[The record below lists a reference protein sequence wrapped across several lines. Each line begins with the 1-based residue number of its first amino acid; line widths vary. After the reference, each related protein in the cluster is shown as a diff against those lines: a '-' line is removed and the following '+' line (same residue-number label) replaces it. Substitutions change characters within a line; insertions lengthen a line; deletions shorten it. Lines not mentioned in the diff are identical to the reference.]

1 MVGAESFVDDVCAE
15 FFERNPAVMGM
26 ATPWEKSRDMIR
38 FRDSEVTIWTGWSG
52 HGKSQLLNYLA
63 FHGMR
68 QGEKFCIASMEMPAK
83 RTLQRMVR
91 QAAGLNQPSRGYI
104 HAILEFLGGRLWIY

>member
-1 MVGAESFVDDVCAE
+1 
-15 FFERNPAVMGM
+15 MG
-26 ATPWEKSRDMIR
+26 EVSRHHSVPR
-38 FRDSEVTIWTGWSG
+38 QRGHYLTGWSG

-91 QAAGLNQPSRGYI
+91 QAAGLNLPSRGYI
-104 HAILEFLGGRLWIY
+104 HAILEFLGGRLWIYNQMGSANTAEMIDTFRYAARRYG